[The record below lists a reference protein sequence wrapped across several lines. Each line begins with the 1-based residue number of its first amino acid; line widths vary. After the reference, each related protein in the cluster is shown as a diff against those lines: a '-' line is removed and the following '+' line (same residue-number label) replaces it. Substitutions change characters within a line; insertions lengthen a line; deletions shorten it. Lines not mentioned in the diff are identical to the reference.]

1 MEPSAADSGVAM
13 ASASGPLADVAAY
26 RRFFAEE
33 IEACAGLRTPRL
45 VEAFATV
52 PREKFLGSGP
62 WITRSEADFGGPSRQ
77 TPDADPRRVYHNVV
91 LALDP
96 ARQLFNGQPSTIG
109 TWIDAFE
116 LRPGACV
123 LHVGAGS
130 GYYSAILAHTV
141 APVGRVV
148 AIEIDEAL
156 AGQARHNLEPYD
168 WVDVRHGD
176 ATTAPGES
184 FDAILVNAGA
194 THPQD
199 VWLDALK
206 PGGRLVVPL
215 TVSMDPGAPIGKGIV
230 VLVANDGDGS
240 SFATRLLTFV
250 AIYSGQAIR
259 DAQMN
264 ALLGKALSRGSWPKL
279 TRLRRDRHEPLPS
292 CWLHA
297 DAFCLQSSG

>member
-1 MEPSAADSGVAM
+1 M

-45 VEAFATV
+45 VEAFATI
-52 PREKFLGSGP
+52 PREQFLGSGP

-91 LALDP
+91 LAIDS
-96 ARQLFNGQPSTIG
+96 ARQLFNGQPSTLG
-109 TWIDAFE
+109 TWIDALE
-116 LRPGACV
+116 IRPGADV

-141 APVGRVV
+141 GPAGRVV
-148 AIEIDEAL
+148 AIEVDEAL
-156 AGQARHNLEPYD
+156 AAFARRNLELYE

-176 ATTAPGES
+176 ATTGLGDP

-194 THPQD
+194 THPRD
-199 VWLDALK
+199 EWLDALK
-206 PGGRLVVPL
+206 PGGRLVLPL
-215 TVSMDPGAPIGKGIV
+215 TVSMDPRAPIGKGIV
-230 VLVANDGDGS
+230 VLVSKDTDAS
-240 SFATRLLTFV
+240 SFGARMITFV

-259 DAQMN
+259 DVEMN
-264 ALLGKALSRGSWPKL
+264 VLLGQALARNAWPKL
-279 TRLRRDRHEPLPS
+279 ARLRRDRHEQVPS
-292 CWLHA
+292 CWLHT
-297 DAFCLQSSG
+297 DTFCLGI